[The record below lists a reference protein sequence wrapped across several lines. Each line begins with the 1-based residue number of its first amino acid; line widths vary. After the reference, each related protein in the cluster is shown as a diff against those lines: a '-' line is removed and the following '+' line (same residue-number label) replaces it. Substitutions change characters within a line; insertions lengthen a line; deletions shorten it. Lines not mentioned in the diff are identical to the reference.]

1 MLVQSKK
8 WKCRDKKKV
17 RKQFNKCVLIAVVIA
32 TTLTEPGFAQGKRCS
47 SGSRQGR
54 SQCVSQ
60 FTNKPGNLTI
70 SGDCIPY
77 QLWVNPEYGEE
88 YTRLMQIAINT
99 GANKDDFN
107 TAIINFYRAQEIS
120 GVTDSEV
127 RRGLLGAIMAR
138 AIQKNPVA
146 GYSPARIWLLIT
158 GEYGS

>member
-1 MLVQSKK
+1 M
-8 WKCRDKKKV
+8 

-32 TTLTEPGFAQGKRCS
+32 TTLTTPVFAQGKRA
-47 SGSRQGR
+47 
-54 SQCVSQ
+54 QCVSQ
-60 FTNKPGNLTI
+60 FTNKPGNLTV

-88 YTRLMQIAINT
+88 YTRLMRIAINT
-99 GANKDDFN
+99 AATKDDFN